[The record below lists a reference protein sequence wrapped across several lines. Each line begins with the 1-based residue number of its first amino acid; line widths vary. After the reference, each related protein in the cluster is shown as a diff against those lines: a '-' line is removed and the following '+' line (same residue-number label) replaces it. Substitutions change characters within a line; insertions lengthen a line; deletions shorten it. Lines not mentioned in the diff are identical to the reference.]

1 MLYRL
6 FQSSSQIIKK
16 ILGILGGIVLLM
28 TLIDYV
34 LKWKIYFFL
43 FSWTVPTII
52 FIYKHAF
59 QAIIALC
66 VVVLFFLYWKLYR
79 RVKNSKN
86 DSLEKQITELK
97 TSVGAQLKKVS
108 ESTSAQIKAIETRLN
123 DKIFDIEYTLV
134 EFEIESHRSKNQ
146 VGEISMMIIKLGM
159 DLKRGWGAEDS
170 LLEIREYIKK
180 QGMPNYYL
188 SELTTKIKVVP
199 ESFKP
204 LGEEILKLAQ
214 ERLYNPRG

>member
-1 MLYRL
+1 
-6 FQSSSQIIKK
+6 
-16 ILGILGGIVLLM
+16 M